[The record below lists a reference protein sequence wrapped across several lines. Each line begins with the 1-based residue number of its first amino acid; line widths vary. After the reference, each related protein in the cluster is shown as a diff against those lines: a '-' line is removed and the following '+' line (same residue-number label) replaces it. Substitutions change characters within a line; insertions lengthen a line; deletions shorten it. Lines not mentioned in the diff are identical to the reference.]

1 MGHRFAVVGLLVVA
15 FVLLVGPAA
24 SACTTDDWVR
34 LQAADPG
41 PGRHFQVEGG
51 GFESGAVELRWNGM
65 QGALL
70 GIAEAGGDG
79 RFVAT
84 AVVPQD
90 AVAGRYSVA
99 AVQESA
105 DGTRGWAYADL
116 VLAAPLPAA
125 EPMTSPPAE
134 DGGPWPYLLVALLV
148 ALLAGTLSGFVLL
161 ARRSRSAKA
170 ARLHAELDR
179 LLEDE
184 RTPAHSSGASR
195 T

>member
-1 MGHRFAVVGLLVVA
+1 MGHRFAVVGLLVMA

-34 LQAADPG
+34 LQAADPA

-51 GFESGAVELRWNGM
+51 GFEPGAVELRWNGM

-70 GIAEAGGDG
+70 GVAEAGGDG
-79 RFVAT
+79 RIVAT

-116 VLAAPLPAA
+116 VLATPLPAA
-125 EPMTSPPAE
+125 EPVTSPPAE
-134 DGGPWPYLLVALLV
+134 DGGHWPYLLV
-148 ALLAGTLSGFVLL
+148 ALLAGTLSGFVML

-184 RTPAHSSGASR
+184 RTPVHSSGASR